1 MKQLLG
7 ETRIFKKVTFEL
19 HEDSQPAINAQRR
32 NASQS
37 EFRHIKTKYYYIRQ
51 LIYDGWVKMVK
62 VDTKDQVADMTTK
75 ILPASIV
82 QRFTDIVLGNY
93 SRTSNQS

>member
-1 MKQLLG
+1 
-7 ETRIFKKVTFEL
+7 
-19 HEDSQPAINAQRR
+19 
-32 NASQS
+32 
-37 EFRHIKTKYYYIRQ
+37 
-51 LIYDGWVKMVK
+51 MVK

-75 ILPASIV
+75 VLPASIV